1 MSFRMI
7 IFVNTFTVESVLGCK
22 RCREP
27 CIKRL
32 YSSCHICFFRS
43 ESETLPKKGEVLRN
57 SPPFL
62 RMRRR
67 RASIR
72 AMFRSVR
79 PRRMRRRFR
88 RISVFLR
95 ARNIPGRRFRNI
107 RYGRLPALLRN
118 CPFLRNGGNV
128 SPRNT
133 CLLSGTPF
141 RIISIHWAVCGFNAR
156 FHRND
161 RAGSVRYSY
170 AYSSKLLNNT

>member
-1 MSFRMI
+1 MYQKALFVLTYLFFSFVVGNVTEKGGGSSE
-7 IFVNTFTVESVLGCK
+7 FSAVFAYAETACFDSCDVSVC
-22 RCREP
+22 
-27 CIKRL
+27 
-32 YSSCHICFFRS
+32 
-43 ESETLPKKGEVLRN
+43 
-57 SPPFL
+57 PPVTDAQAVSTDKCL
-62 RMRRR
+62 
-67 RASIR
+67 
-72 AMFRSVR
+72 
-79 PRRMRRRFR
+79 
-88 RISVFLR
+88 
-95 ARNIPGRRFRNI
+95 I